1 MKYWLVFLF
10 FPISCSQRNAPSD
23 LFSNGKE
30 RGIVD
35 KKLDEASGLAASVTN
50 PGYFWSH
57 NDSGNPAEVYLINDK
72 AEIVMTC
79 KLPNVANR
87 DWEDITIG
95 PGPEEGKSYLYV
107 GDIGDNE
114 AKYIYKIIYRFEE
127 PVLVEGNQVIDQFD
141 TLAFQLSDGLRDTEA
156 LMLDATS
163 KELFI
168 FSKREDSVRLY
179 QIPFE
184 FASGDTVMAERK
196 IILPLT
202 RIVAADISA
211 DGTEVLIKNY
221 DYIYYWK
228 RSENQTIAA
237 LLQSKPNQL
246 SYNREPQGESIAW
259 QLDGAGFYTL
269 SETMKNYRGRLLFY
283 ERKGSVKTD
292 EKLNP

>member
-1 MKYWLVFLF
+1 MRYWLLIFLF
-10 FPISCSQRNAPSD
+10 PFGCVQRNTSSD
-23 LFSNGKE
+23 LFSHGQE

-35 KKLDEASGLAASVTN
+35 KKLDEASGLVASITN
-50 PGYFWSH
+50 PGYFWTH

-79 KLPNVANR
+79 KLPNVPNR

-95 PGPEEGKSYLYV
+95 PGPEERKSYLYV

-114 AKYIYKIIYRFEE
+114 ARYANKIIYRFEE
-127 PVLVEGNQVIDQFD
+127 PVLTEGNRVIDQFD
-141 TLAFQLSDGLRDTEA
+141 TLAFQLSDGIRDTEA
-156 LMLDATS
+156 LMLDPTS

-184 FASGDTVMAERK
+184 FASGDTVVAERK
-196 IILPLT
+196 STLPLT

-211 DGTEVLIKNY
+211 DGTEIIIKNY

-228 RSENQTIAA
+228 RTDNKSIAA
-237 LLQSKPNQL
+237 LLQSKPTQL
-246 SYNREPQGESIAW
+246 SYDREPQGESIAW
-259 QLDGAGFYTL
+259 QRDGAGFYTL

-292 EKLNP
+292 D

>member
-1 MKYWLVFLF
+1 MIFLF
-10 FPISCSQRNAPSD
+10 PLGCIQRNAASD
-23 LFSNGKE
+23 LFSIGKE
-30 RGIVD
+30 IGIVD

-50 PGYFWSH
+50 PGYFWTH
-57 NDSGNPAEVYLINDK
+57 NDSGNPAEVYLINNK

-79 KLPNVANR
+79 KLPNVPNR

-95 PGPEEGKSYLYV
+95 PGPEERKSYLYV

-114 AKYIYKIIYRFEE
+114 ARYAYKIIYRFEE
-127 PVLVEGNQVIDQFD
+127 PALTEGNRVIDQFD
-141 TLAFQLSDGLRDTEA
+141 TLAFQLSDGIRDTEA
-156 LMLDATS
+156 LMVDPTS

-168 FSKREDSVRLY
+168 FSKREDSVRMY

-184 FASGDTVMAERK
+184 FASGDTVVAERK
-196 IILPLT
+196 NILPLT
-202 RIVAADISA
+202 EIVAADISA

-228 RSENQTIAA
+228 RIDNESIPELI
-237 LLQSKPNQL
+237 QSKPIEL

-259 QLDGAGFYTL
+259 QRDGAGFYTL

-283 ERKGSVKTD
+283 EKKGFVKTD
-292 EKLNP
+292 D

>member
-1 MKYWLVFLF
+1 MRYWLLIFLF
-10 FPISCSQRNAPSD
+10 PLGCVQKNTSSD
-23 LFSNGKE
+23 LFSIGKE

-35 KKLDEASGLAASVTN
+35 KKLDEASGLVASITN
-50 PGYFWSH
+50 PGYFWTH

-79 KLPNVANR
+79 KLPNVPNR

-95 PGPEEGKSYLYV
+95 PGPEENKSYLYV

-114 AKYIYKIIYRFEE
+114 AQYAYKIIYRFEE
-127 PVLVEGNQVIDQFD
+127 PVLAEGNRVIDQFD
-141 TLAFQLSDGLRDTEA
+141 TLAFQLSDGIRDTEA
-156 LMLDATS
+156 LMLDPTS

-184 FASGDTVMAERK
+184 FASGDTVVAERK
-196 IILPLT
+196 SILPLT

-211 DGTEVLIKNY
+211 DGTEI
-221 DYIYYWK
+221 
-228 RSENQTIAA
+228 
-237 LLQSKPNQL
+237 LQSKPTQL
-246 SYNREPQGESIAW
+246 SYDREPQGESIAW
-259 QLDGAGFYTL
+259 QRDGAGFYTL

-292 EKLNP
+292 D